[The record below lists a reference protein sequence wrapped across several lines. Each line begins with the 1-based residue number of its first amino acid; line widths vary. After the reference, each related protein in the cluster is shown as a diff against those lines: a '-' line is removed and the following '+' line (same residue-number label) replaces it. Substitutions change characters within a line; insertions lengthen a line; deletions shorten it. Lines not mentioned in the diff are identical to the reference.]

1 MSANDETIYLK
12 IDRNVVV
19 YEPSVTLGD
28 IASVTSTNK
37 AMVRQLKQKKIYRFK
52 ENQKNEKSS
61 AIRREIFSILKIIE
75 LIHEEY
81 PNAEID
87 NEGETDFIVEYVV
100 NPYPNRWLQF
110 AKTAVLCVISVLR
123 NYSENFTI
131 RLWERKPADLRNW
144 KSVTASGLP

>member
-52 ENQKNEKSS
+52 ENQKTEKSS

-75 LIHEEY
+75 LIHE
-81 PNAEID
+81 
-87 NEGETDFIVEYVV
+87 
-100 NPYPNRWLQF
+100 
-110 AKTAVLCVISVLR
+110 
-123 NYSENFTI
+123 
-131 RLWERKPADLRNW
+131 
-144 KSVTASGLP
+144 